1 MNIVKKL
8 FRRLL
13 KSQMGFTLIE
23 TSAVIAITATI
34 AAVVTPIALDKIG
47 DAKVQAAKQD
57 CGQIKDAIITFY
69 SKTGIYPTMNAA
81 GSQTAMVVLR
91 SGNFAQNVPGSLGAT
106 KDPSANSK
114 IGWTA
119 ASSVDL
125 LQNHLVYDNPGNSDT
140 SLTQSVNKKYSAGKI
155 TWSKT
160 LDSMDRQD
168 PWGHNY
174 VVYVKALN
182 FQAAT
187 DILGTKEFGWAISA
201 GPNALIDTSVTDPT
215 IQGDDVGVIVGAK
228 ENVVY
233 AGN

>member
-57 CGQIKDAIITFY
+57 CGQIKDAITSFY
-69 SKTGIYPTMNAA
+69 AKAGIYPTMNAS

-91 SGNFAQNVPGSLGAT
+91 SGNFAQNIPTSLTAT

-114 IGWTA
+114 TGWSN

-125 LQNHLVYDNPGNSDT
+125 LQNHLVYDNPG
-140 SLTQSVNKKYSAGKI
+140 QASVELNQEPNKGYSTGKI

-182 FQAAT
+182 FQVSGETAS
-187 DILGTKEFGWAISA
+187 TKEYAWAISA
-201 GPNALIDTSVTDPT
+201 GPNALIDTKVTDRT